1 MRRYKKGMPEKCLET
16 TSLMK
21 ELGFMINVEK
31 SVLVPQKQITFLGNI
46 IDSDQMIVIIPTEKQ
61 EIIVNECKKLF
72 KRDKDTIRNV
82 AKVIGL
88 IVSTFSAVQYG
99 KLHYRQ
105 LEQGKILALK
115 RFKGN
120 YDTYMTITLEMK
132 EELAWWFTNIYI
144 QKRDISHGVPEKILN
159 TDASLQGW
167 GAVMLSEKIGGRW
180 TQSESLKHIN
190 YLEILAIY
198 YALQAFHDLVKN
210 THIKI
215 LTDNSTA
222 VSYINNMGGVKS
234 DDCNLISKKIWIW
247 CIKHNIWISCSHIAG
262 KKNIEADKK
271 SRIFNDDLE
280 WQLNLIFFSK
290 YCRKMGQTR
299 H

>member
-1 MRRYKKGMPEKCLET
+1 M
-16 TSLMK
+16 
-21 ELGFMINVEK
+21 
-31 SVLVPQKQITFLGNI
+31 
-46 IDSDQMIVIIPTEKQ
+46 
-61 EIIVNECKKLF
+61 KKL
-72 KRDKDTIRNV
+72 
-82 AKVIGL
+82 
-88 IVSTFSAVQYG
+88 
-99 KLHYRQ
+99 
-105 LEQGKILALK
+105 
-115 RFKGN
+115 
-120 YDTYMTITLEMK
+120 
-132 EELAWWFTNIYI
+132 
-144 QKRDISHGVPEKILN
+144 
-159 TDASLQGW
+159 
-167 GAVMLSEKIGGRW
+167 GGRW

-198 YALQAFHDLVKN
+198 YALQALHDLVKN

-290 YCRKMGQTR
+290 YC
-299 H
+299 

>member
-1 MRRYKKGMPEKCLET
+1 MWRHKKGMPEKCLET

-46 IDSDQMIVIIPTEKQ
+46 IDSDQMIVILPTEKQ

-105 LEQGKILALK
+105 LAQGKILALK

-167 GAVMLSEKIGGRW
+167 GAVMLSEKIGGKR

-234 DDCNLISKKIWIW
+234 DNCNLISKKIWIW

-280 WQLNLIFFSK
+280 WQLNLKKISK
-290 YCRKMGQTR
+290 YCRKMGQAR